1 MENVRFSEGIT
12 EVVEILKM
20 IDEVYTE
27 TLPGKFKK
35 FLNDNK
41 STSYKPDFDHT
52 KELKDWNI
60 KEETKNLLGIIY
72 LNYWATEDEKNEYM
86 KLLSGNEKKYQKVI
100 NEKYNTDNLFRK
112 KQKVTKLENKAE
124 NNMEMI
130 EKKESF
136 WKKIIRNIKNFFKL
150 NQ

>member
-27 TLPGKFKK
+27 TLPEKFKK

-41 STSYKPDFDHT
+41 STSYKPDFDNT